1 MNILTTYTLK
11 YLRLN
16 RKRTAVTILGVILSS
31 ALICGVIL
39 LGVSFQKVM
48 IDHEIFMSGN
58 WHAQFHAVPY
68 AKAKYIT
75 ENSAV
80 QTAMLSAWLGN
91 ATYGSHNK
99 VRPYLYITAYD
110 ALSFQN
116 GSIRLLSGR
125 FPQKGDELLISP
137 VMIRDSGLSLKPGST
152 LHLTF
157 GQRNIPN
164 HDELVKAWG
173 GEEYVA
179 LQDGE
184 TFTSSVSKSY
194 TVVGV
199 MAPLSDETSM
209 PAAFSALTYLD
220 PAQLAAADK
229 VDISIL
235 ARDPRS
241 LSTSAPEMAKSA
253 GLEVNTGP
261 GGQPAKESI
270 SYNEDLLPWL
280 GASGRSNYVRSF
292 LGIMAVL
299 IALIVCGSV
308 LVIYNAFAISIGERK
323 RQFGMFASTGATAAQ
338 IRRIV
343 LTEAGVIAAIG
354 IPIGIL
360 GAIAGVGILLKLTQ
374 GIVSQLILDAEQG
387 LPLVVSPPVIGLT
400 VLFSAATIL
409 LSAWIPARRA
419 SRVSP
424 IEAIRQSGEIQEGK
438 PLNLRTSP
446 LIRRLVRRAFGFEGE
461 LALKSL
467 QRDRKRYLT
476 TLLSLMISI
485 ILFVAFNALMLYTG
499 TTQRMAVKAMNYDL
513 QIYLDY
519 RQSHAKQFADLVS
532 QLPEVQRVSY
542 DRCAHE
548 EYVPPRTEITD
559 PAYQALQ
566 ELNSLEFENLPRP
579 VEGGTYQFVLK
590 VCAVGPAEFAHY
602 AAQLGLD
609 VQQYS
614 DPSAPLGILLDHT
627 TLRQGGKLYD
637 LDLFNLK
644 PGDTMTVSKMSGYT
658 SPQTGGEATLS
669 LTWTVG
675 AVTEEHPLG
684 FMGTTLVP
692 ELIVSDA
699 VFDGLSDRMQQ
710 VGPINN
716 GHMTVKSDD
725 PDAAVEAIQR
735 LYQATVGGNFSYNS
749 MKEFNKSKNLQTLMT
764 NLFFYGF
771 MTLITLI
778 GVTNI
783 VNTLDTNIKLRRRE
797 IAMLKSVGLTPG
809 GFQRM
814 LRYESLFYGLTALL
828 CGLPIGIAL
837 SVFIYYQFG
846 SGVGT
851 FAFTLPWGAIL
862 ACIAGILA
870 IVFATMMVSGAMIR
884 HDNIVDTIKD
894 ENL

>member
-31 ALICGVIL
+31 ALIAGVFL

-68 AKAKYIT
+68 ANAKYIT

-80 QTAMLSAWLGN
+80 QTAMLSSWLGN
-91 ATYGSHNK
+91 ATYGSQNA
-99 VRPYLYITAYD
+99 VRPYLYVTAYD

-116 GSIRLLSGR
+116 HSIKLISGR
-125 FPQKGDELLISP
+125 FPQNAEELLISP
-137 VMIRDSGLSLKPGST
+137 VMIRDSGLDLKPGST
-152 LHLTF
+152 LQLAF

-173 GEEYVA
+173 GEEFVA
-179 LQDGE
+179 LADGE
-184 TFTSSVSKSY
+184 TFSPSVSKTY

-199 MAPLSDETSM
+199 MAPLPDETGM
-209 PAAFSALTYLD
+209 PAAFPALTYLD
-220 PAQLAAADK
+220 PGQLTATDK

-241 LSTSAPEMAKSA
+241 LSTRAPEMAKSA
-253 GLEVNTGP
+253 GLEVNTSPNGP
-261 GGQPAKESI
+261 SAKESI
-270 SYNEDLLPWL
+270 SYNEDLLPWM
-280 GASGRSNYVRSF
+280 GGSGRSNYVRSF
-292 LGIMAVL
+292 LMIISFL
-299 IALIVCGSV
+299 IALIICGSA
-308 LVIYNAFAISIGERK
+308 LLIYNAFAISIGERK
-323 RQFGMFASTGATAAQ
+323 KQFGMFASVGATSAQ

-354 IPIGIL
+354 IPLGIL
-360 GAIAGVGILLKLTQ
+360 GAMAGVAILVKLTQ

-387 LPLVVSPPVIGLT
+387 LPLVVSPLVIGLT

-424 IEAIRQSGEIQEGK
+424 IDAIRQSGEIQEGG
-438 PLNLRTSP
+438 PLHQRANP
-446 LIRRLVRRAFGFEGE
+446 LVRRVFGFEGE

-485 ILFVAFNALMLYTG
+485 ILFVAFNALRLYTD
-499 TTQRMAVKAMNYDL
+499 TTTNLAVQAMNYDL
-513 QIYLDY
+513 QIDLDY
-519 RQSHAKQFADLVS
+519 RQSHAKDFADRVS
-532 QLPEVQRVSY
+532 ELPEVQRVSY
-542 DRCAHE
+542 DRCSHE
-548 EYVPPRTEITD
+548 QYIPPRATITD

-566 ELNSLEFENLPRP
+566 EMTSLEFESLPEP
-579 VEGGTYQFVLK
+579 VEGDTYAFVLK
-590 VCAVGPAEFAHY
+590 VCTVGPSEFAHY

-609 VQQYS
+609 LRQYS
-614 DPSAPLGILLDHT
+614 DPSAPLGILLNHT
-627 TLRQGGKLYD
+627 TRRQGGKLYD
-637 LDLFNLK
+637 FDLFNLK
-644 PGDTMTVSKMSGYT
+644 PGDTITATKMSGW
-658 SPQTGGEATLS
+658 SASQAGDEATPS

-675 AVTEEHPLG
+675 AVTQETPLG
-684 FMGTTLVP
+684 FMGGGS
-692 ELIVSDA
+692 EMIVSDA
-699 VFDGLSDRMQQ
+699 VFDGLSDQMLQL
-710 VGPINN
+710 GPINN

-725 PDAAVEAIQR
+725 PDAAVEAIER
-735 LYQATVGGNFSYNS
+735 LYKSTVGGDFSYYS
-749 MKEFNKSKNLQTLMT
+749 MKEFNRSKNLQTMMT

-771 MTLITLI
+771 L
-778 GVTNI
+778 TNI

-809 GFQRM
+809 GFLRM

-828 CGLPIGIAL
+828 YGLPIGIAL
-837 SVFIYYQFG
+837 SFLIYKQFG
-846 SGVGT
+846 GVIY
-851 FAFTLPWGAIL
+851 FAFSLPWGAIA
-862 ACIAGILA
+862 ACVLGILA

-884 HDNIVDTIKD
+884 NDNIVDTLKE

>member
-1 MNILTTYTLK
+1 MNILTIYTLK

-31 ALICGVIL
+31 ALICGVFL
-39 LGVSFQKVM
+39 LGFGFQKLM
-48 IDHEIFMSGN
+48 IEHEIFMAGN

-68 AKAKYIT
+68 AKANSIT

-80 QTAMLSAWLGN
+80 QTAMLSASLGS
-91 ATYGSHNK
+91 ATYGSHNT
-99 VRPYLYITAYD
+99 VRPYLYVTAYD
-110 ALSFQN
+110 ARSFQN

-125 FPQKGDELLISP
+125 FPQKEDELLISP

-152 LHLTF
+152 LQLAF
-157 GQRNIPN
+157 GQRNFPDYDG
-164 HDELVKAWG
+164 HVKAWG

-184 TFTSSVSKSY
+184 TFTPSASKTY

-199 MAPLSDETSM
+199 MAPLPDETSM

-220 PAQLAAADK
+220 PAQLAAADN
-229 VDISIL
+229 VDIAIL

-241 LSTSAPEMAKSA
+241 ISTSAPEMAKSA
-253 GLEVNTGP
+253 GLEVNTDP
-261 GGQPAKESI
+261 DGQPAKESI
-270 SYNEDLLPWL
+270 SYNERLLPWM
-280 GASGRSNYVRSF
+280 GASGRTNYVRSF
-292 LGIMAVL
+292 LLIMVVL
-299 IALIVCGSV
+299 IALIVGGSA
-308 LVIYNAFAISIGERK
+308 LVIYNAFAISISERK
-323 RQFGMFASTGATAAQ
+323 KQFGMFASVGATAAQ
-338 IRRIV
+338 IRRTV
-343 LTEAGVIAAIG
+343 LVEAGIIGAIG
-354 IPIGIL
+354 IPLGIL
-360 GAIAGVGILLKLTQ
+360 GAIAGVGILVKLTQ

-387 LPLVVSPPVIGLT
+387 LPLVVSPLVIGLA

-424 IEAIRQSGEIQEGK
+424 IDAIRQSGEIQEGQ
-438 PLNLRTSP
+438 PLNLHTNP
-446 LIRRLVRRAFGFEGE
+446 LIRRVFGFEGE

-476 TLLSLMISI
+476 TVLSLMISI
-485 ILFVAFNALMLYTG
+485 ILFVAFNALMLYTD

-513 QIYLDY
+513 QIDLDY

-566 ELNSLEFENLPRP
+566 ELNSLEFENLPHP

-614 DPSAPLGILLDHT
+614 DPSAPLGILLNHT
-627 TLRQGGKLYD
+627 SLRQGGKLYD
-637 LDLFNLK
+637 LDLLNLK
-644 PGDTMTVSKMSGYT
+644 PGDTMTVSKMSGWS
-658 SPQTGGEATLS
+658 SPQAGGEATPS

-675 AVTEEHPLG
+675 AVTQEHPLG

-692 ELIVSDA
+692 ELIVSDV

-716 GHMTVKSDD
+716 GHMTVKSDA
-725 PDAAVEAIQR
+725 PDAAVEAIER
-735 LYQATVGGNFSYNS
+735 LYKATVGGNFSYYS
-749 MKEFNKSKNLQTLMT
+749 MAEFNKSKNLQTLMT

-771 MTLITLI
+771 LTLITLI

-783 VNTLDTNIKLRRRE
+783 VNTLDTSIKLRRRE
-797 IAMLKSVGLTPG
+797 IATLKSVGLTPG
-809 GFQRM
+809 GFRRM

-828 CGLPIGIAL
+828 YGLPLGIAL

-846 SGVGT
+846 GVST
-851 FAFTLPWGAIL
+851 FAFSLPWGAIL
-862 ACIAGILA
+862 ACIAGVLA

-884 HDNIVDTIKD
+884 NDNIVDTIKE